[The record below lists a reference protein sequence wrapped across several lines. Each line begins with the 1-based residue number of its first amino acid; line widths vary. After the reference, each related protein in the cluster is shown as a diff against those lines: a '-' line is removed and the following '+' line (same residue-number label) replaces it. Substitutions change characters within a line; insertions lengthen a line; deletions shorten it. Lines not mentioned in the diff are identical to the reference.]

1 MEVKF
6 KIIEL
11 HSDQHSIVVRYYTDL
26 VTEDSLA
33 TSYAPDG
40 SILRREDG
48 SPQRCQTDYNINIW
62 KTEPTPTEEDIK
74 NIAKSAAPFDWFK
87 LKHDV
92 LNPQVDTSLNVVNS
106 LLNTEFVATRPVFND
121 TETLEQSKELTE
133 QEIENMINSLSANTS
148 NT

>member
-1 MEVKF
+1 MEVKY
-6 KIIEL
+6 KIIEVDT
-11 HSDQHSIVVRYYTDL
+11 SQHSIVVRYYTDL
-26 VTEDSLA
+26 INEDSLA
-33 TSYAPDG
+33 TSYNPDG
-40 SILRREDG
+40 TIARRDDG

-62 KTEPTPTEEDIK
+62 KTDPVPTEEDIK

-92 LNPQVDTSLNVVNS
+92 LDPQVDTSLNIVNNI
-106 LLNTEFVATRPVFND
+106 LNTEFVATRPTYTNAP
-121 TETLEQSKELTE
+121 QLTE